1 MGKMLDPLGYVRR
14 QAIRRGVMGGS
25 RAWLILGAV
34 AWGVRL
40 LMRVANTRHLR
51 AVLTEELRP
60 GESLVVTHL
69 PDESR

>member
-1 MGKMLDPLGYVRR
+1 MPDPLGYVRR

-34 AWGVRL
+34 AWGFRL
-40 LMRVANTRHLR
+40 FRRVASTRRLR

-60 GESLVVTHL
+60 GESVLITHL

>member
-1 MGKMLDPLGYVRR
+1 MPDPLGYVRR

-25 RAWLILGAV
+25 RAWLILGGL
-34 AWGVRL
+34 AWGFRL
-40 LMRVANTRHLR
+40 LRRVASTRRLR

-60 GESLVVTHL
+60 GESLVITHL